1 MKTKLFIISILIIF
15 IVSSGGCGYMCK
27 KFNLFCDDPTGIP
40 VLNIEKD
47 VEKTQKTIK
56 ENTTIIKESSD
67 NIIKETESI
76 TKEADEAQ
84 RKIPQDIKPEIDPHI
99 DSIKESSN
107 SIANN
112 TERIN
117 KANINLLTTNSTL
130 EEVKKKAKTSDK
142 ILLKI
147 TEERDEAIKAKNDQ
161 MQKMLRWV
169 IVASIIGAGGLGVF
183 GFMYGN
189 RLSLTLSLVC
199 IVVMSIAIFVST
211 YLIYIIIFGGIIL
224 IALIGLLV
232 YNIIAQKKAFKEVVD
247 TVEIAQKN
255 MPTEART
262 KLFGGKGQTGIMDGI
277 QSKTTMGMV
286 QKEKNKMSNLWM
298 YAKVNGDENSA

>member
-1 MKTKLFIISILIIF
+1 MKIKLFIISILIIF
-15 IVSSGGCGYMCK
+15 LVSSSGCGYMCK
-27 KFNLFCDDPTGIP
+27 KFDLFCDDPTGIP
-40 VLNIEKD
+40 VLNIEED

-76 TKEADEAQ
+76 TKEADEVQ
-84 RKIPQDIKPEIDPHI
+84 GKIPQDIKPEIDPHI

-107 SIANN
+107 SIASS
-112 TERIN
+112 TEKIN
-117 KANINLLTTNSTL
+117 KANTNLLATDVTL

-183 GFMYGN
+183 GFLYGN
-189 RLSLTLSLVC
+189 KLSLTLSLVC

-232 YNIIAQKKAFKEVVD
+232 YNIIAQKKAFSQVVE
-247 TVEIAQKN
+247 TVEIVK
-255 MPTEART
+255 TGLSTDKKEE
-262 KLFGGKGQTGIMDGI
+262 LFGKDGQTGIMDSI
-277 QSKTTMGMV
+277 QNPTTINLV
-286 QKEKNKMSNLWM
+286 KKEKSKMLLWNTMKNK
-298 YAKVNGDENSA
+298 